1 MSLTKSNAMKP
12 IVIAPIIVLLGALP
26 TLAAAQQ
33 QNSSVACDVS
43 HQLNCNVHTNNT
55 GWNDFGNFGKILG
68 FKANFPTGLAYNG
81 SGVFI
86 PWSKICGQGQAYL
99 VQPCSALID
108 SNGVLTDVGNHA
120 VHCIRNGAVL
130 GVVAIKLGLPVNL
143 AKSIIGGLAG
153 MTGCSGI
160 VDMNK
165 IQLSNETQFLVRNI
179 GQ

>member
-1 MSLTKSNAMKP
+1 
-12 IVIAPIIVLLGALP
+12 
-26 TLAAAQQ
+26 
-33 QNSSVACDVS
+33 
-43 HQLNCNVHTNNT
+43 
-55 GWNDFGNFGKILG
+55 
-68 FKANFPTGLAYNG
+68 
-81 SGVFI
+81 
-86 PWSKICGQGQAYL
+86 
-99 VQPCSALID
+99 
-108 SNGVLTDVGNHA
+108 

-179 GQ
+179 GK